1 MIWLNYLRIHFNVN
15 ALEGAIESIESY
27 IENEI
32 SNKLSE
38 MGFED
43 SGLFS
48 SSDSSKH
55 NLMDGN
61 FNYTLNLSK
70 LIESN
75 SLIDFEFGNSFLDID
90 IDVKPQFL
98 ADIDLTFGY
107 DQLTGFYIED
117 LKENEIQITAN
128 YSDHDFDASKS

>member
-1 MIWLNYLRIHFNVN
+1 
-15 ALEGAIESIESY
+15 
-27 IENEI
+27 
-32 SNKLSE
+32 

-61 FNYTLNLSK
+61 FSTLNLSK

-75 SLIDFEFGNSFLDID
+75 SLIDFEFSHFLIL
-90 IDVKPQFL
+90 I
-98 ADIDLTFGY
+98 
-107 DQLTGFYIED
+107 
-117 LKENEIQITAN
+117 
-128 YSDHDFDASKS
+128 SM